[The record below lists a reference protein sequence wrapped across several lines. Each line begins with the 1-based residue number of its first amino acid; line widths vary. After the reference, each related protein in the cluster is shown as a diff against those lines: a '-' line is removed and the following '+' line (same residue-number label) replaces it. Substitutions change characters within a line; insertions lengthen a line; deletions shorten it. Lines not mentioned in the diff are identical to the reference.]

1 MRRPRSG
8 ISFVLALLAVSLASG
23 LMLGQPPQRPW
34 TPPGPPGGR
43 AGFNPGGQQGFNPAQ
58 QPPVQMVNQ
67 GTCSKC
73 KQTVTWT
80 GNPPQSCPHCG
91 TKFSYVDNA
100 DGTRTDVKT
109 GRTFKVNYAL
119 IGLCVFVAVLALAG
133 WGIYA
138 IVKAN
143 AKPKKRKKRRKP
155 VRRRD
160 DDDDDDY

>member
-8 ISFVLALLAVSLASG
+8 IPFVLALLAVSLASG

-43 AGFNPGGQQGFNPAQ
+43 AGFNPG
-58 QPPVQMVNQ
+58 QPPGQPGQPPGQMTNI
-67 GTCSKC
+67 GACSKC

-80 GNPPQSCPHCG
+80 TSPPQSCPHCG
-91 TKFSYVDNA
+91 TKFSFVNNA
-100 DGTRTDVKT
+100 DGTRTNLKT
-109 GRTFKVNYAL
+109 GRTFKTNYLL
-119 IGLCVFVAVLALAG
+119 IGLCVFVAFLALVG

-138 IVKAN
+138 LVKAN
-143 AKPKKRKKRRKP
+143 ARPKKKKRRKP
-155 VRRRD
+155 VRRY